1 MPEERAAE
9 SHLNE
14 ITRRALDGDVEGAV
28 AELRDVLAAAPE
40 DDTAWL
46 TLGMVL
52 SSAGRW
58 REASEALAEAVALD
72 GDVLAARMAFA
83 RALEKSGKLDDAAF
97 QLLQA
102 QKLAPADPRP
112 LKELGAVFYKKGLY
126 DKSVQFLGRA
136 RGLAPDDA
144 RIFYALGLTQ
154 EARRDPGAAIAAYRE
169 AIHLDPKFADARKT
183 LADVLATMG
192 EHEQAIAE
200 LDALL
205 MIERTNE
212 QAAINR
218 EVLAR
223 ALEEMRTRRLLGKTE
238 REVERSALVQE
249 GQLKRRG
256 EIPRADDDPPGVAR
270 VVRYGKGL
278 AEMLVG
284 LTAEGAITR
293 LMLVLLDPE
302 KAAKKRDDVF
312 RVTVVG
318 TSGRREPANYATAVT
333 LTFLREALGAP
344 MTQASELYARLLGGE
359 KSIDWSGAKLAFASV
374 PDPTGKGEAKHG
386 VSVTLL
392 PNAPG

>member
-1 MPEERAAE
+1 MPEERASE
-9 SHLNE
+9 SRLNE

-28 AELRDVLAAAPE
+28 AELREVLAGAPE

-52 SSAGRW
+52 SSGGRW
-58 REASEALAEAVALD
+58 REASEALAEAVRLD
-72 GDVLAARMAFA
+72 GEVLAARMAFA
-83 RALEKSGKLDDAAF
+83 RSLEKSGKLDDAAF

-102 QKLAPADPRP
+102 QKLAPDDPRP

-126 DKSVQFLGRA
+126 DKSVQFLVRA
-136 RGLAPDDA
+136 RGLAPTDA
-144 RIFYALGLTQ
+144 RIFYALGLAQ
-154 EARRDPGAAIAAYRE
+154 EARRDPGAAIASYRD
-169 AIHLDPKFADARKT
+169 AIRLDPKFADARKT
-183 LADVLATMG
+183 LADVLAAMG
-192 EHEQAIAE
+192 EHEQAIGE

-205 MIERTNE
+205 MLERTNE

-218 EVLAR
+218 EVLAK
-223 ALEEMRTRRLLGKTE
+223 ALEEMSARRLLGKTE
-238 REVERSALVQE
+238 RELERSALVQE

-256 EIPRADDDPPGVAR
+256 EIPRADDDPPSVAR

-278 AEMLVG
+278 AEVLIG
-284 LTAEGAITR
+284 LTTEGAMER
-293 LMLVLLDPE
+293 LMLVLVDPE

-359 KSIDWSGAKLAFASV
+359 KSIDWSGARLAFASV
-374 PDPTGKGEAKHG
+374 PNPTGKGEPMHG

-392 PNAPG
+392 SAAP